1 MTLEEISKL
10 AERYAKS
17 AQQGNIAAA
26 KQDMR
31 LIETIAWGFSGFE
44 MAYFCQQVVSW
55 FANVHQASMCL
66 TVFTNRINPER

>member
-1 MTLEEISKL
+1 MTLDEVKIL
-10 AERYAKS
+10 AEKYAKA

-26 KQDMR
+26 KEDML
-31 LIETIAWGFSGFE
+31 LIETIACGFSALE

-66 TVFTNRINPER
+66 TVFTNRINQE